1 MSCESHR
8 LTSENSCKISGK
20 LIFLPVL
27 TWNVH
32 QPTALCPFQ
41 KMSKGISFFTSKYMK
56 SNVNFAL
63 GRKNVRISEQIMSAG
78 KYRCKQSLKYICS
91 RAIGVIALRDRISTK
106 WYSLVFKPRFYW
118 NNRVRLKFN
127 SRSESVKLL
136 LQKKVHA
143 CLFIKSYQRT
153 LKSTHSLQQTLAS
166 CS

>member
-1 MSCESHR
+1 
-8 LTSENSCKISGK
+8 
-20 LIFLPVL
+20 
-27 TWNVH
+27 
-32 QPTALCPFQ
+32 
-41 KMSKGISFFTSKYMK
+41 MSKGISFFTSKYMK

-153 LKSTHSLQQTLAS
+153 LKSTHSLQQNKHFSLCKNIWRIINTTAS
-166 CS
+166 IWRKNIAVYLSLTIMCF